1 MNDDPNGLNTPMPVS
16 LSYREEHL
24 TTPNVL
30 ARKLDLPRGDYNRP
44 LDRERTKNHFLELG

>member
-1 MNDDPNGLNTPMPVS
+1 MNDDPNGLNTSMPVS